1 MSDIADMK
9 KMRRKVVSASVIG
22 SMMEWYDFF
31 LYAVIA
37 ALILNKQY
45 FPTDAPFISNLMA
58 WGSVAVAFVSRPL
71 GGVIFGHFGDRV
83 GRKGMLMLTLVIMGG
98 STVLMGLLPTY
109 NQIGILAPILLISL
123 RVLQGIGLGGEWGG
137 AVLMTYEYAEKHNRC
152 LISGLTQMGLAL
164 GMFLASGTIGLL
176 SMLLSE
182 EAFFAWGWRVP
193 FLASAILVVVGWYI
207 RTSVMETPEFEK
219 ARKKEEAKKKNKAP
233 LVELFANHK
242 KRVLAAFLARGIG
255 GVGFNIMATYVIAF
269 LTQIMNVPKESALI
283 AVNVGTVFMS
293 IMIPIAGWLGDRFG
307 LMRVFIIA
315 CILEGLCAFPIFYL
329 IMHSGGNIFLLCG
342 GIVIYLGFIHG
353 IVSSLNPSM
362 FSSLFPTKVRYTG
375 ISFTFQGG
383 SMIFSGLT
391 PMIALT
397 LVQMNDNQ
405 PWLLCTYM
413 LLIGLMSAAASYWI
427 MKDQQR
433 EERENGSEDN
443 DGVCA
448 DLADVVT
455 V

>member
-1 MSDIADMK
+1 MTDMK
-9 KMRRKVVSASVIG
+9 KMRRKVVVASVVG

-58 WGSVAVAFVSRPL
+58 WGSVAVAFISRPL

-109 NQIGILAPILLISL
+109 EQIGMLAPVLLVSL

-137 AVLMTYEYAEKHNRC
+137 AVLMTYEYAEKNKRC
-152 LISGLTQMGLAL
+152 FYSGLTQMGLAL

-182 EAFFAWGWRVP
+182 QAFLAWGWRIP
-193 FLASAILVVVGWYI
+193 FLASSILVVVGWYI
-207 RTSVMETPEFEK
+207 RTSVMETPEFQKAQDKEK
-219 ARKKEEAKKKNKAP
+219 NKQAKSKAP

-242 KRVLAAFLARGIG
+242 KRILAAFLARGIG

-283 AVNVGTVFMS
+283 AVNIGTIFMS

-329 IMHSGGNIFLLCG
+329 IMHSGGNLVLLCG

-362 FSSLFPTKVRYTG
+362 FSSLFPTTVRYTG
-375 ISFTFQGG
+375 ISLTFQGG
-383 SMIFSGLT
+383 SMIFSGMT

-405 PWLLCTYM
+405 PWYLCFYM
-413 LLIGLMSAAASYWI
+413 LVIGLMSAAAAYWI
-427 MKDQQR
+427 MKDQAR
-433 EERENGSEDN
+433 ETRESAS
-443 DGVCA
+443 A
-448 DLADVVT
+448 DDFEAVHSST
-455 V
+455 A